1 MLVSVVYN
9 PDESVYNSAPL
20 PLNAQRNFLEGAGEG
35 LPFHAV
41 HLQLEGVIKVEGT
54 LTRLVD
60 LVYLNSC
67 SLNLV
72 IWAVYLQGWIL
83 SCSRPKTRQRS
94 NKCRGQ
100 SEKMIMNKKM

>member
-1 MLVSVVYN
+1 MYGGLRMGIGLSSRCANFIVCMKGYRLFHKKTSESYLVLVSVVYN

-54 LTRLVD
+54 LTRLVN

-67 SLNLV
+67 SLN
-72 IWAVYLQGWIL
+72 
-83 SCSRPKTRQRS
+83 R
-94 NKCRGQ
+94 
-100 SEKMIMNKKM
+100 